1 MTEDNLITPSDYF
14 HRGMDRLEN
23 GKFAEAVDYFKQAI
37 QHDYQGNDLAMPM
50 GEALFELG
58 RAEEALEWFNRAS
71 SSDTAGNEDVL
82 LWKGSAYLEL
92 GKHRRAISCF
102 NRVIELNANLAEAH
116 FKRGLVLSEM
126 GNPDRALEA
135 FDRAQTLLEDDN
147 EAQAEV
153 LLWKGRT
160 LTRLGRRAE
169 GLQLMFE
176 AHEKAPDVPG
186 PYNEIADAYRFNGD
200 LGAAEEWYL
209 KGLKRLP
216 EDPSLHNDYG
226 NLLRDLGRMPDSL
239 QHLTVAIEH
248 DANRAVAYYN
258 RALTLE
264 RMGRG
269 DDALKDYDT
278 VIEAN
283 PNDVDCKLRKV
294 DLMAQL
300 AMFKDARDLL
310 SSLTPEQS
318 KTAEAEEAAARVHNR
333 EALHAELHGDLD
345 RALASHG
352 AAIKLHPDFLDVE
365 SPGEADDTPFTRMTR
380 LVNLVAKLPKGDP
393 REGVAKL
400 LEGAARYK
408 LREKELSQAALEQA
422 LALGAERPLA
432 LTLLAELTF
441 YEFSRDKKALSYA
454 EEALKLRPDFVRALW
469 IKATVLADGLGQPQE
484 AVACYRRMLEI
495 TPGNPSVLLNLG
507 DLFFDHGQPH
517 RALDCYRK
525 VLEDRPGDVSVNRDI
540 GLCYLA
546 LERFGEAIACFS
558 RLDAA
563 GTLQFEIKLDLADAH
578 LAVGDRAEAAKL
590 IDEVREGNQGMDPNV
605 GVRCQE
611 MTAALENARKAPKLA
626 LAALKGLGNERLSTY
641 GLVQSG
647 KAKLALGEY
656 KGARHDLKE
665 VLRDLDPRAGDAVE
679 ARYYLARVAF
689 AEGKHGESLE
699 LLDEIMP
706 LAPFDQRIYRFRSWV
721 QMLQGEIELS
731 EQTSEGGRFAELV
744 ARCHRLLS
752 HEDFRE
758 AAASARGL
766 IGDYPARVELRYYL
780 ACALAQLGEDEQA
793 LEELRTVLKSEPNLK
808 KQMLDEFYLEPL
820 RLADRHEFRN
830 GNGGAS
836 ASASHPKVDP
846 PAPDL
851 P

>member
-14 HRGMDRLEN
+14 HRGMERLEN
-23 GKFAEAVDYFKQAI
+23 GKFAEAVEFFREA
-37 QHDYQGNDLAMPM
+37 LAREMRPADIALPM
-50 GEALFELG
+50 GEALLELG
-58 RAEEALEWFNRAS
+58 RVEEALEWFNRAPNGDS
-71 SSDTAGNEDVL
+71 GGEDVL
-82 LWKGSAYLEL
+82 LWKGTAYLEL

-102 NRVIELNANLAEAH
+102 NRVIELNPTLAEAH
-116 FKRGLVLSEM
+116 FKRGLVLNEM
-126 GNPDRALEA
+126 GSPDRALEA
-135 FDRAQTLLEDDN
+135 FDQAQSLLGD
-147 EAQAEV
+147 EAEPQAEV

-176 AHEKAPDVPG
+176 AHDRAPDLPG
-186 PYNEIADAYRFNGD
+186 PYNEIADAYRFSGD
-200 LGAAEEWYL
+200 LARAEEWYT

-226 NLLRDLGRMPDSL
+226 NLLRDMGRLPESL
-239 QHLTVAIEH
+239 RHLTTAIQH

-294 DLMAQL
+294 DLLAQL
-300 AMFKDARDLL
+300 AMFKDARELL
-310 SSLTPEQS
+310 ASLTPEQAG
-318 KTAEAEEAAARVHNR
+318 KPEAEEAAARVHNR

-345 RALASHG
+345 RVLACHA
-352 AAIKLHPDFLDVE
+352 AAIALHPDFLDVE
-365 SPGEADDTPFTRMTR
+365 SPGEADDTHFSRMKR
-380 LVNLVAKLPKGDP
+380 LVQLLSRLPKGDS

-408 LREKELSQAALEQA
+408 LREKEAAQQALEQA
-422 LALGAERPLA
+422 LALGAERPLV

-441 YEFSRDKKALSYA
+441 YEFSKDKKALSYA

-469 IKATVLADGLGQPQE
+469 IKAVVLADGLGQPQE

-517 RALDCYRK
+517 RALDCYRR
-525 VLEDRPGDVSVNRDI
+525 VLEDRPGDLGVNRDI

-546 LERFGEAIACFS
+546 LERHGEAIACFS

-563 GTLQFEIKLDLADAH
+563 GTLQLEIKLDLAEAH
-578 LAVGDRAEAAKL
+578 LAVGDRAEAVKL
-590 IDEVREGNQGMDPNV
+590 IDEVREGNQGLDPNV
-605 GVRCQE
+605 AARCQE
-611 MTAALENARKAPKLA
+611 LMAALENARKNPRGA
-626 LAALKGLGNERLSTY
+626 LEALKGLARDRLSTF
-641 GLVQSG
+641 GLVQSA
-647 KAKLALGEY
+647 KARLAQADY
-656 KGARHDLKE
+656 AGARRDLTE

-679 ARYYLARVAF
+679 ARYCLARVAF
-689 AEGKHGESLE
+689 AEDKHGEAVTLI
-699 LLDEIMP
+699 DEA
-706 LAPFDQRIYRFRSWV
+706 LAGAPFDQRFYRFRAWV
-721 QMLQGEIELS
+721 QLLQGDLDRS
-731 EQTSEGGRFAELV
+731 EETREAGRFAELV
-744 ARCHRLLS
+744 ARCHRLLT

-758 AAASARGL
+758 AAASARVL
-766 IGDYPARVELRYYL
+766 IADYPSRVELRYYL
-780 ACALAQLGEDEQA
+780 ACALAQLGEDEAA
-793 LEELRTVLKSEPNLK
+793 LDELRAVLRSEPNLR

-830 GNGGAS
+830 GG
-836 ASASHPKVDP
+836 
-846 PAPDL
+846 
-851 P
+851 